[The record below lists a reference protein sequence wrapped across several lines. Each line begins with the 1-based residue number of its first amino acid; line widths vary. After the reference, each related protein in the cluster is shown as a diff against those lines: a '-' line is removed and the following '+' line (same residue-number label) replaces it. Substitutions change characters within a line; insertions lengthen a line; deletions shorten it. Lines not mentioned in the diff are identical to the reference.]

1 MLSRLDL
8 QSVAGIVGDDPVRPH
23 IPSDWRIMCG
33 REVYALYED
42 QYAEHAPVLEEGKRA
57 VICVGYTNTVP
68 LTESQLD
75 WMSTESWSSADTT
88 PDTAVFYTVWSY
100 SKGAGRE
107 IILEAAKHI
116 KETKSCTRFVTLSPL
131 TDMAERFHLRN
142 GAILLDKGAECQNFE
157 YENV

>member
-8 QSVAGIVGDDPVRPH
+8 QEVAKEVEKDPVRPH

-42 QYAEHAPVLEEGKRA
+42 QYAQYAPPLEDGKRA
-57 VICVGYTNTVP
+57 VICVGYTNEVP
-68 LTESQLD
+68 ITEQELD
-75 WMSTESWSSADTT
+75 AFSKEAWKEGQDFGN
-88 PDTAVFYTVWSY
+88 TAVFYTVWSY

-107 IILEAAKHI
+107 IIIEAAKHI
-116 KETKSCTRFVTLSPL
+116 KETKGCTRFVTLSPL
-131 TDMAERFHLRN
+131 TQMAERFHLRN
-142 GAILLDKGAECQNFE
+142 GAVLLDKGDECQNFE